1 MDKLKVRVNAKIN
14 MTLDVVGSYKEGY
27 HNLDMTM
34 ISVGIF
40 DVVEVSL
47 SDSICVTMD
56 GRECDESNTAYK
68 VADICQ
74 KEYDMPAVKIDI
86 VKGIPFG
93 GGLGGS
99 SADASAV
106 LYCMQKM
113 FGLSDEAAQKI
124 AARVGSDVNFMLKGG
139 FCRARGKGDNLQALP
154 FKEYSLVVAK
164 GKMSANTKDV
174 FDKFDEIGVF
184 THFTEQFVQGL
195 ANEEE
200 LKFIGNG
207 LQNVTRL
214 ICTDMQ
220 KVIATLKKY
229 STYVCMSG
237 SGSCV
242 FAVVENMSDANL
254 LAEGLKKTFSYVK
267 ACTTLPYGI
276 KEL

>member
-14 MTLDVVGSYKEGY
+14 LTLDVIGNYEEGY

-40 DVVEVSL
+40 DIVEVSL
-47 SDSICVTMD
+47 SDKISVTMD
-56 GRECDESNTAYK
+56 ARECDESNTAYK
-68 VADICQ
+68 VASICKQ
-74 KEYDMPAVKIDI
+74 EYNMPSVKIDI

-113 FGLSDEAAQKI
+113 FGLSDEAAQKV
-124 AARVGSDVNFMLKGG
+124 AARVGSDINFMLKGG
-139 FCRARGKGDNLQALP
+139 FCRAGGKGDNLQSLP

-174 FDKFDEIGVF
+174 FDKFDDVGRA
-184 THFTEQFVQGL
+184 THFTEQFVHGL
-195 ANEEE
+195 ENAEE

-207 LQNVTRL
+207 LQNVTEM
-214 ICTDMQ
+214 ICIDMQ
-220 KVIATLKKY
+220 KVISTLSKY
-229 STYVCMSG
+229 SNYVCMSG

-242 FAVVENMSDANL
+242 FAIMENMSEANL
-254 LAEGLKKTFSYVK
+254 LAEGLKNTFSYVK

>member
-1 MDKLKVRVNAKIN
+1 MKVRVNAKIN
-14 MTLDVVGSYKEGY
+14 MTLDVTGIYGKGF

-40 DVVEVSL
+40 DIVEVTPFDKIL
-47 SDSICVTMD
+47 VTMD
-56 GRECDESNTAYK
+56 GRDCDENNTAYK
-68 VADICQ
+68 VASICN
-74 KEYDMPAVKIDI
+74 KEYGMPCVKINI

-113 FGLSDEAAQKI
+113 FGLSDDNAKKVAAQ
-124 AARVGSDVNFMLKGG
+124 VGSDVNFMLKGG
-139 FCRARGKGDNLQALP
+139 FCRAGGKGDNLQSLP
-154 FKEYSLVVAK
+154 FKEYCLVVAK

-174 FDKFDEIGVF
+174 FDKFDEIGVA
-184 THFTEQFVQGL
+184 TNYTKQFINGL
-195 ANEEE
+195 KNANE
-200 LKFIGNG
+200 LSFIGNG
-207 LQNVTRL
+207 LQNVTKEL
-214 ICTDMQ
+214 CLDMQ
-220 KVIATLKKY
+220 KVIFTLKKY
-229 STYVCMSG
+229 SNYVCMSG

-242 FAVVENMSDANL
+242 FAVVENMSEANL
-254 LAEGLKKTFSYVK
+254 IAEGLKNTLSYVK